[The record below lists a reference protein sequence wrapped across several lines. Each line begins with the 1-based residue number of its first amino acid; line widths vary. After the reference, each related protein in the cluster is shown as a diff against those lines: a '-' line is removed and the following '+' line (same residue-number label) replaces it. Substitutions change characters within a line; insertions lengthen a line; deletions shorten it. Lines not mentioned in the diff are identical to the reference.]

1 MMSNRSGPLATKWWV
16 LLVAVAAGVVACAKD
31 DGAAAPRAPADA
43 MPASVAV
50 SGSEVELGVH
60 LGKSRESTAVSA
72 FSISRLPTTVHQYRQ
87 CVQAGVCSA
96 PSAELAPCGERER
109 GVDGATFQTVDGAD
123 RLPVTCTHAVAG
135 RALLRLGRRP
145 AAAGGRMVARRPRPQ
160 GRALPLGERPGQ
172 LRTSLAHHVLGRRS
186 LLRHCLLAV
195 GGSGAGPTR
204 EGRVAQRRRQRARH
218 CGRANASAF
227 QARAPRLRARGAR
240 VPRVRAGAR
249 RDRFHLCGARQRVEL
264 PLRLGGMRCLLF
276 ASWS

>member
-123 RLPVTCTHAVAG
+123 RLPVTCTTPSQAARYCAWVGGRLPRADEWLLAARGPKVARFPWGNDPASCERHWRTTFWDDGRCCGTACSPWVAAELDQHAKGASPSGVANVLVTAG
-135 RALLRLGRRP
+135 ELTLPPSKLALLGC
-145 AAAGGRMVARRPRPQ
+145 A
-160 GRALPLGERPGQ
+160 PG
-172 LRTSLAHHVLGRRS
+172 
-186 LLRHCLLAV
+186 
-195 GGSGAGPTR
+195 
-204 EGRVAQRRRQRARH
+204 
-218 CGRANASAF
+218 
-227 QARAPRLRARGAR
+227 ARACLVSGLAPGAIDFIS
-240 VPRVRAGAR
+240 A
-249 RDRFHLCGARQRVEL
+249 EL
-264 PLRLGGMRCLLF
+264 DSVSSFRCV
-276 ASWS
+276 WEE